1 MHLHADD
8 HLPVAGRSGNDAAG
22 VGLDALST
30 HSSAISLTQLHIFD
44 TDTIAQLKKM
54 AFCID
59 FGQGGTTSGVVLGG
73 NLFDDGVN
81 ALGCRI
87 GTVNLNNATRVTRY

>member
-1 MHLHADD
+1 VSVNDVRITD
-8 HLPVAGRSGNDAAG
+8 AGRSGNDAAG

-30 HSSAISLTQLHIFD
+30 HSSAISLTQLHVFD

-59 FGQGGTTSGVVLGG
+59 FGQGGTTSGVVIGG

-87 GTVNLNNATRVTRY
+87 GTVNFNNASRVTAY